1 MDNIKYLTKN
11 TKDELMKEIMSHID
25 QGYIPVGNLETI
37 KKEESSIPEGY
48 DNPEYPSMT
57 PQIISSTT
65 FTQTMYKPK
74 QSFVSSGGSY
84 KNNNKKKNKT
94 KTKN

>member
-1 MDNIKYLTKN
+1 MDKKYLTKN
-11 TKDELMKEIMSHID
+11 SKDELMKEIMSHID

-48 DNPEYPSMT
+48 DDPQYPSMT
-57 PQIISSTT
+57 PHTTSITT

-74 QSFVSSGGSY
+74 PSSVSGGGSY
-84 KNNNKKKNKT
+84 KNKNKKKNKT